1 MKLAL
6 SKPVTIGSEVVTDL
20 VFRDHVVSGDLRG
33 GVSWTKIRECD
44 HDTIMRIAGRLC
56 GQPDVV
62 MNALGLKDTAAI
74 VEFVLDFFSGD
85 QAP

>member
-1 MKLAL
+1 MKLTL

-20 VFRDHVVSGDLRG
+20 TFRDHVVSGDLRG
-33 GVSWTKIRECD
+33 GVSWTKILERD

-62 MNALGLKDTAAI
+62 LNALCLKDTAVI

>member
-6 SKPVTIGSEVVTDL
+6 VKPVTFGSEVVSDL
-20 VFRDHVVSGDLRG
+20 TFRDQIVSGDLRG
-33 GVSWTKIRECD
+33 GVSWTKIIDRD

-62 MNALGLKDTAAI
+62 LNALGLRDTMEVTRI
-74 VEFVLDFFSGD
+74 VLDFFSGD
-85 QAP
+85 QG